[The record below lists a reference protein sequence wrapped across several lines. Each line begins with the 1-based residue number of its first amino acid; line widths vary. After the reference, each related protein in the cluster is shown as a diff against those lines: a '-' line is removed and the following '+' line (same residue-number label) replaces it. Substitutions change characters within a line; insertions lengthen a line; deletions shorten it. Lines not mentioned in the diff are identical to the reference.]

1 MGNVFVSH
9 PEDFNT
15 DDDRKPIVIEGS
27 PISIKEFMKKYYN
40 EVLDSEDLDIETFE
54 TLYPDIWTY
63 PEEDLDER
71 LTNGDTD
78 LVLVRFVELDGTEL
92 LMYVETETI
101 GGE

>member
-92 LMYVETETI
+92 LMYVETETT